1 MVEMNNGLTPD
12 IIRGKFQGIDEFK
25 MKRYELGD
33 SKQPTSVYLLYC
45 EGMIQSQQIN
55 ETVIPQLNDRL
66 ADTDSADK
74 LDMRMNVSRLQIDE
88 LVLGVFSGQLVI
100 YLEREGVLFGMDLAD
115 IPQRQPQDSN
125 TEQAV
130 KGPRDA
136 FVEELVTNVSLIR
149 KRLRTNSLR
158 CERFKIGKRSQT
170 AVVLLYVQD
179 IANPEIIEEARK
191 RLNGIDIDSLM
202 GSSPLEEMLADKS
215 YSLFPL
221 IGYTTRPDFA
231 VDCLIRGRFVVIAQ
245 GAPTAVIAPGNL
257 LFMLRSAED
266 TYFSYLPAS
275 FSLIF
280 RYIGLLISLLLP
292 GFYIAIT
299 SFNVEQLPYPLLA
312 TIGMSRLGLPFPGPL
327 EAFLMVGMFEVF
339 REAGERLPKAVGS
352 TVSVVGGIVVGEA
365 ALRAG
370 LASSTLIVVAAIT
383 GVAVFT
389 LVNQTLVL
397 AVSITRFAIMICA
410 SFLGMYGFMI
420 AVMGVL
426 LYLASLSS
434 FGLPYLA
441 PLSPITWRDLALV
454 FSRVPWVKKNA
465 RPRMLNTV
473 DDTRQKKRRS

>member
-1 MVEMNNGLTPD
+1 MVEANSELNPEKIRELFRD
-12 IIRGKFQGIDEFK
+12 IEEFK

-33 SKQPTSVYLLYC
+33 GKQPTSLYLLYC
-45 EGMIQSQQIN
+45 EGMIQSKQIN
-55 ETVIPQLNDRL
+55 ETVIPQLNDLL
-66 ADTDSADK
+66 AETDDADK
-74 LDMRMNVSRLQIDE
+74 LDKRMNINRLQKEE
-88 LVLGVFSGQLVI
+88 LVLEIFSGQLVI
-100 YLEREGVLFGMDLAD
+100 YLESQGVLFGMDLAN

-125 TEQAV
+125 TETAI

-170 AVVLLYVQD
+170 AVALLYIQD
-179 IANPEIIEEARK
+179 IANPETIEEARK
-191 RLNGIDIDSLM
+191 RLDGIDVDSLM
-202 GSSPLEEMLADKS
+202 GSSPLEEMIADKS

-231 VDCLIRGRFVVIAQ
+231 VDSLIRGRFVVIAD
-245 GAPTAVIAPGNL
+245 GAPTAVIAPANL

-266 TYFSYLPAS
+266 TYFSYLPSS

-280 RYIGLLISLLLP
+280 RYAGLLISLLLP

-312 TIGMSRLGLPFPGPL
+312 TIGMSRIGLPFPGPL

-352 TVSVVGGIVVGEA
+352 TVSVVGGIIVGEA
-365 ALRAG
+365 AIRAG

-383 GVAVFT
+383 GVASFT

-397 AVSITRFAIMICA
+397 AVSITRFMVMICA
-410 SFLGMYGFMI
+410 SFLGMYGFMLGL
-420 AVMGVL
+420 MGVL

-465 RPRMLNTV
+465 RPQMLNTV
-473 DDTRQKKRRS
+473 DDTRQKRRS

>member
-1 MVEMNNGLTPD
+1 MNEELSPD
-12 IIRGKFQGIDEFK
+12 IIRDMFQGIEEFK

-33 SKQPTSVYLLYC
+33 DKQPTCVYLLYC
-45 EGMIQSQQIN
+45 EGMIQSKQIN
-55 ETVIPQLNDRL
+55 ETVIPRLNDLL
-66 ADTDSADK
+66 ADPESADK
-74 LDMRMNVSRLQIDE
+74 LDVRMNISRMRIEE
-88 LVLGVFSGQLVI
+88 LVIEVFSGQLVV
-100 YLEREGVLFGMDLAD
+100 YLEHQGVLYGMDLAD
-115 IPQRQPQDSN
+115 IPQRQPEDSN
-125 TEQAV
+125 TETAV

-136 FVEELVTNVSLIR
+136 FVEELISNISLIR

-158 CERFKIGKRSQT
+158 CERFRIGKRSQT
-170 AVVLLYVQD
+170 SVALLYIQD
-179 IANPEIIEEARK
+179 IANAEMIEEARK
-191 RLNGIDIDSLM
+191 RLNRIDIDSLM

-221 IGYTTRPDFA
+221 LSYTTRPDFA
-231 VDCLIRGRFVVIAQ
+231 VDCLIRGRFVVIAE
-245 GAPTAVIAPGNL
+245 GAPTAVIAPANL

-275 FSLIF
+275 FSIIF

-365 ALRAG
+365 AIRAG
-370 LASSTLIVVAAIT
+370 LASATLIVVAAIT
-383 GVAVFT
+383 GVASFT

-397 AVSITRFAIMICA
+397 AVSLTRLAIMICA
-410 SFLGMYGFMI
+410 SFLGMYGFML
-420 AVMGVL
+420 ALMGLL

-441 PLSPITWRDLALV
+441 PLSPVTWRDLTLV
-454 FSRVPWVKKNA
+454 FSRVPWVKKNS

-473 DDTRQKKRRS
+473 DDMRQKRRS